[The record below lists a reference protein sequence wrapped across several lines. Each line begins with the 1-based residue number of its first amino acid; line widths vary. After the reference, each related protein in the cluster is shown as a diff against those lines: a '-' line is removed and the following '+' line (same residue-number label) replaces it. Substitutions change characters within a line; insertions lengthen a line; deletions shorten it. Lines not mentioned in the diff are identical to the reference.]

1 MTPVAFRRL
10 GTVATA
16 SLFAVAATRLLVAAE
31 PNNLDPVVRAAA
43 AVYEGVRVETLPN
56 GLRVFLKPIPGSPT
70 VSTMMAYKVGS
81 SDEELN
87 ATGLSHYLEHL
98 MFKGTEKLMPGDID
112 RLTQRSGGRNNA
124 YTTEDMTVYHFDF
137 AADQWETGLA
147 VEADRMRNLRIDAK
161 HEFEQEK
168 GAVISE
174 LQMNEDQP
182 YDLEYKV
189 ILPELFG
196 KTTPYGHPVIGE
208 REHVKGATAAVIKGH
223 YDRWYYPNNASL
235 IVCGGFDEAK
245 ALAKIKDLFG
255 SIPKGELPA
264 RKQAPPAETR
274 SQPVHKEMPSK
285 FDVPRMIMGFN
296 SVRQGDPDYYSLEV
310 ASAVLSNGRTSRLY
324 KKLVEET
331 NVASEIAC
339 GQNTGRYPGWF
350 AVQLEL
356 LKGQPRDKAE
366 QLVLDEFKKLAD
378 EPVSTAELNRVRR
391 TMLSG
396 AVFGREGVH
405 ELADSIARGV
415 TVNDLNYLK
424 NYLVK
429 INSVTPADVQ
439 AVAKKYLD
447 ASKRVVVW
455 SVPQAS
461 GGGADKAKDKPG
473 AMPTALRG
481 HGVARMPTALRGH
494 GTRLS
499 RGAEA
504 GGSTFSLKG
513 TKRVQLPNGLTLLLL
528 ENHRLP
534 IVVADAYIRNVR
546 LTEPENMA
554 GVANLVG
561 SMLDEGTATRSG
573 PQIAT
578 TIEDVGGSLT
588 FGAAGGSV
596 KVLSPDRTLGLE
608 LLIDCLTRPSFPS
621 DALERKRAQTLSAI
635 DDAEKRADAQAQR
648 KFSEMVYGPA
658 HPMGRPAIGKR
669 PVVEKLTGHDC
680 RTFHAARFLPNL
692 TILAIVGD
700 FDSQKVVD
708 EVTKLTAHWK
718 SQTPIKPELPAVQ
731 KPAEFKQTV
740 LTMPQAEQLYF
751 FMGHPGIRR
760 DNPDFYK
767 LLVMDNVLGTGPGF
781 TDRLSAQLRDREGLA
796 YSVSAAITSTAG
808 EQPGTFT
815 CYISTFPDKFAAVKD
830 GFLKELRRI
839 RAEPPTAEEVED
851 AKKYLLGSVAFKFTT
866 NDAVASQLLL
876 VERHHLGFGYLD
888 DYKSAVAAVKPA
900 DVLAVAR
907 KYLDPE
913 HMVLVAAGAVTP
925 DGKPM
930 ARPK

>member
-1 MTPVAFRRL
+1 MTPARFRRL
-10 GTVATA
+10 GLVASVA
-16 SLFAVAATRLLVAAE
+16 LIALAATRLLFAAE
-31 PNNLDPVVRAAA
+31 PSKLDSVVRAAA
-43 AVYEGVRVETLPN
+43 AVYEGIRVETLPN

-70 VSTMMAYKVGS
+70 VSTMMVYKVGS
-81 SDEELN
+81 SDEELD

-124 YTTEDMTVYHFDF
+124 NTSEDMTVYYFDF

-147 VEADRMRNLRIDAK
+147 IEADRMRNLRIDAK

-182 YDLEYKV
+182 YDLEYKE
-189 ILPELFG
+189 ILPTLFG

-208 REHVKGATAAVIKGH
+208 REHVRGATAAIIKGH

-235 IVCGGFDEAK
+235 IVVGGFDEAK
-245 ALAKIKDLFG
+245 ALAKIKELFG
-255 SIPKGELPA
+255 PIPQGKLPP
-264 RKQAPPAETR
+264 RKTAPPAEHR
-274 SQPVHKEMPSK
+274 SQSVKKEIPSK
-285 FDVPRMIMGFN
+285 FDVPRMVMGFN
-296 SVRQGDPDYYSLEV
+296 TVRQGDPDYYPLEV
-310 ASAVLSNGRTSRLY
+310 ASAILSNGRTSRLY

-331 NVASEIAC
+331 NVASEIAS
-339 GQNTGRYPGWF
+339 GQNAGRYPGWF
-350 AVQLEL
+350 AVQMEV
-356 LKGQPRDKAE
+356 LKGKPRDKAE
-366 QLVLDEFKKLAD
+366 HLVLDEFKKLAD
-378 EPVSTAELNRVRR
+378 EPVSDAELKRVQRA
-391 TMLSG
+391 MLSG
-396 AVFGREGVH
+396 SVFGREGVH
-405 ELADSIARGV
+405 ELADSIVRGV
-415 TVNDLNYLK
+415 TVNDLDYLK

-429 INSVTPADVQ
+429 INAVTAADVQ

-447 ASKRVVVW
+447 PDKRVVVW
-455 SVPQAS
+455 SVPQA
-461 GGGADKAKDKPG
+461 GDGGATPPAKPPQRSATPAVESG
-473 AMPTALRG
+473 AG
-481 HGVARMPTALRGH
+481 H
-494 GTRLS
+494 
-499 RGAEA
+499 
-504 GGSTFSLKG
+504 FSLKG
-513 TKRVQLPNGLTLLLL
+513 TKRVQLTNGLTLLLL

-534 IVVADAYIRNVR
+534 IVTADVHIRNVR
-546 LTEPENMA
+546 LTEPAEMA

-561 SMLDEGTATRSG
+561 SLLDEGTATRTG

-588 FGAAGGSV
+588 FGASGGSV
-596 KVLSPDRTLGLE
+596 KVLAPDRALGLE

-648 KFSEMVYGPA
+648 KFSEQIFTLA
-658 HPMGRPAIGKR
+658 HPMGRPALGKR
-669 PVVEKLTGHDC
+669 PIVEKLTGHDC

-718 SQTPIKPELPAVQ
+718 PQTPIKLELPAVE

-751 FMGHPGIRR
+751 FLGHIGIRR

-796 YSVSAAITSTAG
+796 YSVSASITSTAG
-808 EQPGTFT
+808 EEPGTFT

-830 GFLKELRRI
+830 GFRKELRRI
-839 RAEPPTAEEVED
+839 RAEPPTATEVED

-876 VERHHLGFGYLD
+876 AERHHLGFGYID
-888 DYKSAVAAVKPA
+888 DYKSAVAAVTQA

-913 HMVLVAAGAVTP
+913 RMVLVAAGAVTA
-925 DGKPM
+925 DGKPL
-930 ARPK
+930 ARSK